1 MATWTSSGEAVL
13 RVRAL
18 RSPLLLAYDGVMTK
32 PCIITI
38 AITGSVP
45 RKAHNPAVPIT
56 IAEQVESTQAAFE
69 AGATIAHV
77 HVRKDDQT
85 PTSDP
90 ERFAAL
96 LAGLRKHCP
105 GMIVQFSTGGRSGK
119 GSERGGMLHL
129 GCDMA
134 SLSTGS
140 CNFPSI
146 IYENHP
152 DLIRELAGKMLEHHV
167 KPEIEVFDLSML
179 YQALKLADEGLLKTP
194 LHVQFVMGV
203 KNAMPAIR
211 QAFDFMVDEV
221 TRLAPDATWVA
232 AGIGRHQLEVNRWC
246 LERGGHCRTGLEDN
260 IRWDETRLAASN
272 AELVKRVADLC
283 TEYGRHPASVAEA
296 RGILGLR

>member
-1 MATWTSSGEAVL
+1 MEN
-13 RVRAL
+13 
-18 RSPLLLAYDGVMTK
+18 
-32 PCIITI
+32 PCIITV

-45 RKAHNPAVPIT
+45 RKENNPAVPIS
-56 IAEQVESTQAAFE
+56 IAEQVESTQEAFE

-90 ERFAAL
+90 DRFGAL
-96 LAGLRKHCP
+96 LQGLRKHCP

-119 GSERGGMLHL
+119 GSERGGMLQHRP
-129 GCDMA
+129 DMA

-152 DLIRELAGKMLEHHV
+152 ILVRELAQKMLDFGI

-179 YQALKLADEGLLKTP
+179 YQAIRLAEEGLLKAP
-194 LHVQFVMGV
+194 LHVQFVFGV

-211 QAFDFMVDEV
+211 DVLEFEV
-221 TRLAPDATWVA
+221 SQLRKLMPKATWTA
-232 AGIGRHQLEVNRWC
+232 AGIGAHQLEVNKWC
-246 LERGGHCRTGLEDN
+246 LEFAGHCRTGLEDN
-260 IRWDETRLAASN
+260 VRFDKTRLAASN
-272 AELVKRVADLC
+272 AELVKRVAQLC
-283 TEYGRHPASVAEA
+283 GDYGRKPATAAEA
-296 RGILGLR
+296 RQLLSLAPAA

>member
-1 MATWTSSGEAVL
+1 
-13 RVRAL
+13 
-18 RSPLLLAYDGVMTK
+18 MTT
-32 PCIITI
+32 PCIITV

-45 RKAHNPAVPIT
+45 RKEDNPAVPIT
-56 IAEQVESTQAAFE
+56 VAEQVESTQAAFE

-90 ERFAAL
+90 ERFARL
-96 LAGLRKHCP
+96 GEGLRKFCP

-129 GCDMA
+129 KPDMA

-140 CNFPSI
+140 CNFPTI

-152 DLIRELAGKMLEHHV
+152 TLIRELADKMKEYGV

-179 YQALKLADEGLLKTP
+179 YQALRLADEGVLAKP
-194 LHVQFVMGV
+194 LHVQFVFGV

-211 QAFDFMVDEV
+211 DVLDFQVSQLR
-221 TRLAPDATWVA
+221 RLMPEATWTA
-232 AGIGRHQLEVNRWC
+232 AGIGRHQLEVNRWS
-246 LERGGHCRTGLEDN
+246 LELGGHCRTGLEDN
-260 IRWDETRLAASN
+260 VRLDRDRLAASN
-272 AELVKRVADLC
+272 AELVKRVAVLC
-283 TEYGRHPASVAEA
+283 ADHGRRPATPQEA
-296 RGILGLR
+296 RELLGLAPAA

>member
-1 MATWTSSGEAVL
+1 
-13 RVRAL
+13 
-18 RSPLLLAYDGVMTK
+18 MTK
-32 PCIITI
+32 PCIITV

-45 RKAHNPAVPIT
+45 RKEHNPAVPIT
-56 IAEQVESTQAAFE
+56 ISEQVESTHAAFE
-69 AGATIAHV
+69 AGATIAHL
-77 HVRKDDQT
+77 HVRNDDQT
-85 PTSDP
+85 PTSSP
-90 ERFAAL
+90 ERFAQL

-119 GSERGGMLHL
+119 GTERGGMLHL

-140 CNFPSI
+140 CNFPTI

-152 DLIRELAGKMLEHHV
+152 DLIHELAQKMLDHKV

-179 YQALKLADEGLLKTP
+179 YQALRLADEGLLRKP

-203 KNAMPAIR
+203 KNAMPVIR

-221 TRLAPDATWVA
+221 TRLSPESTWVA
-232 AGIGRHQLEVNRWC
+232 AGIGKHQLEVNRWC

-272 AELVKRVADLC
+272 AELVRRVVDLC
-283 TEYGRHPASVAEA
+283 PAYGRHPATPAEA
-296 RGILGLR
+296 RALLGLGGL